1 MGGTGPVFKMI
12 DGFMTRIQGER
23 HRQVRLGY
31 TAEHDAKHTKDEWR
45 AIIALQT
52 LKVSNVLANDDAS
65 DFQLDNEL
73 VKLAAVTLA
82 WGEARGIGNNNNT
95 D

>member
-1 MGGTGPVFKMI
+1 MGGTGPVFTML
-12 DGFMTRIQGER
+12 DGFMTRIQAER

-31 TAEHDAKHTKDEWR
+31 TAEHDAKHTRDEWR
-45 AIIALQT
+45 AIIALQM
-52 LKVSNVLANDDAS
+52 LKASDVLAKDDAS
-65 DFQLDNEL
+65 DYQVDHEL